1 MKKYAVISHQ
11 INSNAHLNVQDL
23 LPASC
28 RLITGV
34 FVTAQAKE
42 MVAKKQNI
50 ESLSFPQRLIMDLL
64 DSEQIEGLF
73 YSYLKTRS
81 MEQEAVS
88 FFNREMLPVFMEV
101 FRDEIVFDCWSEQ
114 ELLSYKERIT
124 ILFETKFTTYL
135 FEELHL
141 FEKSNEFTTAA
152 FTDFIKQAVLEFLYK
167 HRYHLFFK
175 EVQEYQQP
183 VPYECGNIS
192 LLVNGNSFLLRDY
205 TVTANRKIKTLQKE
219 VVPFYEPLE
228 VNSSLQLIFKNTH
241 PQKDRTLFLKTYI
254 EYEYE

>member
-1 MKKYAVISHQ
+1 MKKYAVISHE
-11 INSNAHLNVQDL
+11 ISSNKHLNVQEL

-42 MVAKKQNI
+42 IAPQKQTTVP
-50 ESLSFPQRLIMDLL
+50 LSFPQRLIENLL
-64 DSEQIEGLF
+64 ELEAIRGLF

-81 MEQEAVS
+81 ISEEAIS
-88 FFNREMLPVFMEV
+88 FFNREMLPVFIKV
-101 FRDEIVFDCWSEQ
+101 FRERIVFDCWSEE
-114 ELLSYKERIT
+114 ELLSYKNRIT
-124 ILFETKFTTYL
+124 DLLDQKLVTYL
-135 FEELHL
+135 FDELNL
-141 FEKSNEFTTAA
+141 FEKSKELTTAD
-152 FTDFIKQAVLEFLYK
+152 FTEFILQAVLEFLYR

-183 VPYECGNIS
+183 KLYECGNIS

-228 VNSSLQLIFKNTH
+228 VNSSLQLIFKNTQ
-241 PQKDRTLFLKTYI
+241 PIKGRTMFLKTYI
-254 EYEYE
+254 EYEHE